1 MKKLVLFLAAIA
13 TMALLL
19 AGCGSDTKS
28 DNGAA
33 KIDPNKEITVGV
45 TAGPHAQVMDF
56 VAKEAAKQGLKVKVV
71 EFNDYIQPNIALE
84 QKELTANSYQHQ
96 PFLDNMVKERGLH
109 LTSIGKTILLPMGL
123 YSNKYKDLT
132 KVPEGASVA
141 IPNDPTNGGRALLL
155 LQQAGLL
162 KLKDGGS
169 PKSTV
174 NDIVDNPKKLQI
186 KELEAAQ
193 IARSLN
199 DVDIACV
206 NTNYALASGLNPL
219 KDAVIVES
227 KDSPYA
233 NVFVVRDADK
243 DDPTI
248 KKLLSIYQS
257 PETKKFIEDTFKGS
271 IIPAF

>member
-13 TMALLL
+13 TLALLL

-96 PFLDNMVKERGLH
+96 QFLDNMVKERGLH

-219 KDAVIVES
+219 KDAVVVES

>member
-13 TMALLL
+13 TLAFLL

-28 DNGAA
+28 DSGAA

-84 QKELTANSYQHQ
+84 QKELTANSFQHQ
-96 PFLDNMVKERGLH
+96 PFLDNMVKERGLK

-227 KDSPYA
+227 KESPYA

-257 PETKKFIEDTFKGS
+257 QETKKFIEDTFKGS
-271 IIPAF
+271 VIPAF

>member
-13 TMALLL
+13 TLALLL

-219 KDAVIVES
+219 KDAVVVES

>member
-13 TMALLL
+13 TLAFLL

-28 DNGAA
+28 DSGAA

-84 QKELTANSYQHQ
+84 QKELTANSFQHQ
-96 PFLDNMVKERGLH
+96 PFLDNMVKERGLK

-227 KDSPYA
+227 KESPYA

-257 PETKKFIEDTFKGS
+257 QETKKFIEDTFKGS

>member
-13 TMALLL
+13 TLAFLL

-28 DNGAA
+28 DSGAA

-84 QKELTANSYQHQ
+84 QKELTANSFQHQ
-96 PFLDNMVKERGLH
+96 PFLDNMVKERGLK

-227 KDSPYA
+227 KESPYA

-248 KKLLSIYQS
+248 KKLLGIYQS
-257 PETKKFIEDTFKGS
+257 QETKKFIEDTFKGS

>member
-13 TMALLL
+13 TLALLL

-45 TAGPHAQVMDF
+45 TAGPHAQVVDF

-219 KDAVIVES
+219 KDAVVVES